1 ILLIIAGKA
10 IINKIAININLPN
23 DINVYGNLIDYGF
36 SSNKTIRIKRGE
48 FIMQNIKNEVKKFWN
63 DEEGLGT
70 LEIILIA
77 AVLVAVALLFR
88 ERITKWVTELLD
100 NIGGEIGVE

>member
-1 ILLIIAGKA
+1 
-10 IINKIAININLPN
+10 
-23 DINVYGNLIDYGF
+23 
-36 SSNKTIRIKRGE
+36 
-48 FIMQNIKNEVKKFWN
+48 MQNIKNEVKKFWN

>member
-1 ILLIIAGKA
+1 
-10 IINKIAININLPN
+10 
-23 DINVYGNLIDYGF
+23 
-36 SSNKTIRIKRGE
+36 
-48 FIMQNIKNEVKKFWN
+48 MQNVKNEVKKFWN

>member
-1 ILLIIAGKA
+1 
-10 IINKIAININLPN
+10 
-23 DINVYGNLIDYGF
+23 
-36 SSNKTIRIKRGE
+36 
-48 FIMQNIKNEVKKFWN
+48 MQKIKNGIKKFWN

-88 ERITKWVTELLD
+88 DKIMGWVNTLLD
-100 NIGGEIGVE
+100 QIGGEIGVE

>member
-1 ILLIIAGKA
+1 
-10 IINKIAININLPN
+10 
-23 DINVYGNLIDYGF
+23 
-36 SSNKTIRIKRGE
+36 
-48 FIMQNIKNEVKKFWN
+48 MQNIKNEVKNFWN

-88 ERITKWVTELLD
+88 DRITTWVKTLLD

>member
-1 ILLIIAGKA
+1 
-10 IINKIAININLPN
+10 
-23 DINVYGNLIDYGF
+23 
-36 SSNKTIRIKRGE
+36 
-48 FIMQNIKNEVKKFWN
+48 MQNIKNEVKNFWN

-88 ERITKWVTELLD
+88 DRITSWVKQLLD